1 MLRKADPEADSTE
14 SKSPLA
20 SVLGEGLEEL
30 RKIRKFD
37 QRLHDGKFC
46 CDRKNPQVL
55 PRRSPKTSV
64 SDDTFVFEQ
73 QGFYRCP
80 ASNFIRPWGSF

>member
-1 MLRKADPEADSTE
+1 MLRKADPEADSRE

-20 SVLGEGLEEL
+20 SVLYEGLAKL
-30 RKIRKFD
+30 RKISNFD
-37 QRLHDGKFC
+37 RRLHDGKFC

-55 PRRSPKTSV
+55 PRGSPKTFV